1 MKGSRAAG
9 FANISNRQVGS
20 YLCLSLLSALTMFP
34 FCLLILWAPLPKLLL
49 HLARDTRRPLHRQH
63 TLLLFLNFDA
73 RFFFFKLSTQSSCF
87 LPNWLWFLHL
97 IVQSYQ
103 MKLFWI
109 FASIAS
115 NYWKC
120 QFYLDTSSVL
130 NQAHSLFLL
139 FKLLFQYELSLQFTI
154 YVTFFTLG
162 FIIHFKIFLIN
173 ILAQTFSFFYLYCVF
188 IFIKH
193 PHFLQVWVNG
203 LKAGHVEQ
211 ILNLSSTNSAET
223 LGDPFIISHG
233 RTLSLTVFPILSGNQ

>member
-1 MKGSRAAG
+1 MKMNQQLDWADCSLRIKLSILGQGLSFQHLILLRLRWNVKGSRAAG

-97 IVQSYQ
+97 IVQSFQ

-109 FASIAS
+109 FASTAS
-115 NYWKC
+115 NYWK
-120 QFYLDTSSVL
+120 
-130 NQAHSLFLL
+130 
-139 FKLLFQYELSLQFTI
+139 FQ
-154 YVTFFTLG
+154 
-162 FIIHFKIFLIN
+162 
-173 ILAQTFSFFYLYCVF
+173 C
-188 IFIKH
+188 
-193 PHFLQVWVNG
+193 
-203 LKAGHVEQ
+203 
-211 ILNLSSTNSAET
+211 
-223 LGDPFIISHG
+223 
-233 RTLSLTVFPILSGNQ
+233 